1 MTGVL
6 GSGSVDGRPNVVQ
19 IGLIVRDIETTA
31 QLDFIHFDLT
41 GEQDKLWHLPT
52 KEDGQCLPCPEDILP

>member
-1 MTGVL
+1 L
-6 GSGSVDGRPNVVQ
+6 AEKP
-19 IGLIVRDIETTA
+19 ITTPDE
-31 QLDFIHFDLT
+31 LDFIHFDLT